1 MTDNGIGTAM
11 QQRIGQLALERG
23 AEELAWIA
31 ASEVTIARWVRM
43 KCEFGCDWYG
53 KCAAC
58 PPNLPPIEACRELF
72 GEYDHVLLMR
82 FSRAFNDPDE
92 RHAWAREINRSLL
105 ALERDVFL
113 ADHPK
118 AFVLFVDP
126 CNLCDDCAPTRRSC
140 HEKSLARPSPEGFG
154 VDVYTTVRAAGM
166 PLKVLTDYD
175 QVTNRYAMLLV
186 G

>member
-1 MTDNGIGTAM
+1 MTDNGIDTAR
-11 QQRIGQLALERG
+11 QQQIGQLARDRG
-23 AEELAWIA
+23 ADDLAWIA
-31 ASEVTIARWVRM
+31 ASNVTIARWVRM

-53 KCAAC
+53 NCAAC
-58 PPNLPPIEACRELF
+58 PPNLPSIEECRELF
-72 GEYDHVLLMR
+72 GEYDQVLLLR
-82 FSRAFNDPDE
+82 FSRAVAEPDQ
-92 RHAWAREINRSLL
+92 RHAWTREINRSLL

-113 ADHPK
+113 AGHPK

-154 VDVYTTVRAAGM
+154 IDVFTTARTAGM
-166 PLKVLTDYD
+166 PLRVLTDFD
-175 QVTNRYAMLLV
+175 QVMNLYAMLLV